1 MKYKIGDKVISTMTN
16 DKLTIRDI
24 LPNPV
29 YHSTS
34 QFDDDQKV
42 YYFLEKSSWLYEAD
56 IEPDYQWIREQ
67 KLKELGI

>member
-1 MKYKIGDKVISTMTN
+1 MKYKIGDKVIFTMTN

-29 YHSTS
+29 YHSTN

-42 YYFLEKSSWLYEAD
+42 YYFLETSSWLYEN
-56 IEPDYQWIREQ
+56 
-67 KLKELGI
+67 KN